1 MAGGMSMEEAKTLDR
16 VKAEH
21 LSAVLREQLGLRPD
35 EDVKLTVEP
44 IGQPRKNWLLEVYGS
59 WQGPETAE
67 ELIASIYGARTQTT
81 REVDLESE

>member
-1 MAGGMSMEEAKTLDR
+1 MAEARTLER

-21 LSAVLREQLGLRPD
+21 LSVEVRAQLGLRPD

-44 IGQPRKNWLLEVYGS
+44 VERPRRNWLLEVYGS

-67 ELIASIYGARTQTT
+67 ELIELIYSARTQSTHDI
-81 REVDLESE
+81 DLEMP